1 MAVADTALYKALS
14 RLAIPQDVLL
24 WDPSLDVSNEF
35 ALLIHICDITLV
47 ELIGHLIDAAQT
59 TVSRSPL
66 GSCYTIHFPPVAD
79 RHKHSRADAGDHRP
93 MASLSLYS
101 ISLSFAMNGSS
112 SRCLLNI
119 QSSSEI

>member
-47 ELIGHLIDAAQT
+47 ELIGHLIDAAQM

-66 GSCYTIHFPPVAD
+66 GSCYTIHFPPVAN
-79 RHKHSRADAGDHRP
+79 RHKHSKRMPETIGRWP
-93 MASLSLYS
+93 
-101 ISLSFAMNGSS
+101 
-112 SRCLLNI
+112 RCRCIPYHCHLR
-119 QSSSEI
+119 